1 MDVICLSEIG
11 PISGMLEHALSKWMT
26 PAAAP
31 DTQFPLIERMLRQL
45 VDDAAEWKVY
55 AMAHYG
61 LLVNSTSVKLV
72 QEPSLVGLHKPHPA
86 RVAMKFQISPLTG
99 GVEKPAEATEIW
111 NIHCPAS
118 QNHPYGPDARRGVW
132 KTITETSASR
142 SVIGGDM
149 NMSRFQVIGFNMET
163 RHTEA
168 TRQWKV
174 HEPMQAK
181 HGDLA
186 LTRNVV
192 AEPMHMTIGRD
203 YIGDR
208 SKKSSDAHNACAL
221 MLTYAVQRETRVARN
236 TPVLRSSHPCSTT
249 ISVAKPDSATSKPT
263 SVRTSTVG
271 RDTSVA
277 TPSQDEHDAHVPPA
291 SGPHP
296 PTSGETGVAK
306 PGLAESP
313 QVHPCINTTS
323 VAKPDSASP
332 VVEEQAMVS
341 TAAPL
346 VDASHWQR
354 QTHGPMPHDLD
365 IDPRL
370 ATIIHDMAECG
381 LPQVL
386 IGLRRQFDEIKD
398 ITALSRVGMVL
409 VPPEAA
415 DLGLLVFRDTV
426 KTLRGKERKE
436 WVRTHPEGFLSDFG
450 NHRMTTLLKSLRH
463 AIQDPAIKQDYE
475 AVMFDRSLDA
485 NTDTAPNLLEAV
497 LAVLRGSDV
506 LKDLQGTKSEIE
518 SSIEARC
525 VLLGSAFEKVPFVQD
540 STARTN
546 LLQLIERYV
555 WLALRMELRI
565 DNVPP
570 ASVPQPPMSDETSV
584 AKPGLDESSQVLT
597 RPQPP
602 LALTSIDPRD
612 FSDAIPDEGELD
624 CHGQPHIDAPLVV
637 MLSTAM
643 DGSTGPPAEADT
655 IESLLSFLWWGNQ
668 FHAKDDDA
676 FVKAGQRLA
685 ENLQWIQQIREDYA
699 PNRVPKP
706 VSRQHQFEPTEVA
719 EMHNRYMN
727 SLHWMPESVRDT
739 YEQLQAEAQQSVKG
753 RGKDSHGKGKGKGK
767 GEATTSSSVEK
778 PAGKQISPARR
789 AHNLKK
795 QTFNVCFFKAFGS
808 KTLFWHLV
816 KVGPDTQDLNELL
829 RVWSEVKSGSAYQEL
844 LEASLQKS
852 EDVAEMKKRLEWCRR
867 QMVNAKRY
875 YAPKEEYDKA
885 VAAYE
890 TAKLDWKAL
899 NRNTQHRGMHELLVA
914 EE

>member
-1 MDVICLSEIG
+1 MRYSSRLLGDERHVRLSCLCC
-11 PISGMLEHALSKWMT
+11 
-26 PAAAP
+26 
-31 DTQFPLIERMLRQL
+31 
-45 VDDAAEWKVY
+45 AEETWDP
-55 AMAHYG
+55 
-61 LLVNSTSVKLV
+61 
-72 QEPSLVGLHKPHPA
+72 ED
-86 RVAMKFQISPLTG
+86 F
-99 GVEKPAEATEIW
+99 
-111 NIHCPAS
+111 AS
-118 QNHPYGPDARRGVW
+118 QV
-132 KTITETSASR
+132 
-142 SVIGGDM
+142 
-149 NMSRFQVIGFNMET
+149 
-163 RHTEA
+163 
-168 TRQWKV
+168 
-174 HEPMQAK
+174 
-181 HGDLA
+181 
-186 LTRNVV
+186 
-192 AEPMHMTIGRD
+192 
-203 YIGDR
+203 
-208 SKKSSDAHNACAL
+208 
-221 MLTYAVQRETRVARN
+221 
-236 TPVLRSSHPCSTT
+236 
-249 ISVAKPDSATSKPT
+249 
-263 SVRTSTVG
+263 SVRYDMG
-271 RDTSVA
+271 DTSDSESD
-277 TPSQDEHDAHVPPA
+277 SQEW
-291 SGPHP
+291 
-296 PTSGETGVAK
+296 
-306 PGLAESP
+306 
-313 QVHPCINTTS
+313 Q
-323 VAKPDSASP
+323 

-341 TAAPL
+341 PAAPL
-346 VDASHWQR
+346 VDASHWQQ

-365 IDPRL
+365 LDPRL
-370 ATIIHDMAECG
+370 AAIIRDMVECG

-426 KTLRGKERKE
+426 KILGGEERKE
-436 WVRTHPEGFLSDFG
+436 WVRTHPEGYLSDFG
-450 NHRMTTLLKSLRH
+450 NNRMTTLLKSLRH

-497 LAVLRGSDV
+497 LTVLRGSDV
-506 LKDLQGTKSEIE
+506 LKDLQGTKSDIE
-518 SSIEARC
+518 SSIEARR

-655 IESLLSFLWWGNQ
+655 IESLLNFLWWGNQ

-685 ENLQWIQQIREDYA
+685 ENFQWIQQIREDYA

-767 GEATTSSSVEK
+767 GEE

-816 KVGPDTQDLNELL
+816 KVGPDTQDLKELL
-829 RVWSEVKSGSAYQEL
+829 RVWSEVKSGSAYQQL
-844 LEASLQKS
+844 REASLQKS
-852 EDVAEMKKRLEWCRR
+852 EDVAEKKKRLAWCRR

-875 YAPKEEYDKA
+875 YAPKEEHDKA

-899 NRNTQHRGMHELLVA
+899 NRNMQHRGMHELLVA